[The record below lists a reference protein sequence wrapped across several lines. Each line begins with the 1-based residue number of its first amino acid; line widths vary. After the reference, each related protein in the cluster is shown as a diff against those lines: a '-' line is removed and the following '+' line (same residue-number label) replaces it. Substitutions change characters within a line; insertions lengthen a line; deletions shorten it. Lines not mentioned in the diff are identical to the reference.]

1 MAVVNLHKSNIFFVY
16 PDDMLNLFA
25 LYILFVVQVVLFKAV
40 KHLVIIIENKKKYL
54 YLADFFCINNNTLIC
69 EAILF

>member
-54 YLADFFCINNNTLIC
+54 YLADFFLYQ
-69 EAILF
+69 